1 MAGPTPCPAVMADG
15 AHAAAP
21 AQVGGYRLERLLAR
35 GSSGAL
41 YVTAATATSPP
52 RALKATTLPPMPERL
67 AVQARFLREG
77 DLLRRLAHPSIVE
90 VHDAG
95 VDGHVAYVVTTLL
108 PGTDL
113 RRYAGPARRL
123 PEPLLLALGADV
135 AAALAHAHAQGVVH
149 RDVKPANLVFDPASR
164 RVWLTDFGAGRLD
177 DAERTRTGVLVG
189 TPSFMAPEQLAGRPP
204 DASGDV
210 YALAAT
216 LFQLLTGRLPH
227 EGATMGALLQSMAR
241 QRALDLHHL
250 RPELPA
256 TLARLLAQA
265 LEREPAARP
274 GAATFADHLRSLA
287 RDLR

>member
-1 MAGPTPCPAVMADG
+1 MADG
-15 AHAAAP
+15 AHAAVP
-21 AQVGGYRLERLLAR
+21 AQLGGYRIERLLAR

-41 YVTAATATSPP
+41 YVTAATAADPP
-52 RALKATTLPPMPERL
+52 RALKAMALPPVPGRR
-67 AVQARFLREG
+67 AIQARFLREA
-77 DLLRRLAHPSIVE
+77 DLLRRLDHPSIVE

-95 VDGHVAYVVTTLL
+95 VDGDVAFVVTTLL
-108 PGTDL
+108 PGADL

-123 PEPLLLALGADV
+123 PEPLLLVLGADV

-164 RVWLTDFGAGRLD
+164 HVWLTDFGAGRLD

-227 EGATMGALLQSMAR
+227 DGATMGALLQSMAR
-241 QRALDLHHL
+241 GSALDLRRC
-250 RPELPA
+250 RPELPDA
-256 TLARLLAQA
+256 LARLVAQA

-274 GAATFADHLRSLA
+274 GAAAFAEHLRSLA

>member
-1 MAGPTPCPAVMADG
+1 MVDG
-15 AHAAAP
+15 AHVAVP
-21 AQVGGYRLERLLAR
+21 AQVGGYRLQRLLAR
-35 GSSGAL
+35 GGSGAL
-41 YVTAATATSPP
+41 YVTAAAGSNPP
-52 RALKATTLPPMPERL
+52 RALKAMSLPPAPERHT
-67 AVQARFLREG
+67 VQARFLREA

-95 VDGHVAYVVTTLL
+95 VDGDVAYLVTTLL
-108 PGTDL
+108 PGADL

-241 QRALDLHHL
+241 QRALDLRHL
-250 RPELPA
+250 RPELPD

-274 GAATFADHLRSLA
+274 GAAAFAEHLRALA